1 MNSGTKYLLSSIAG
15 AGNTLN
21 AYRPVITSSRGVI
34 PVLAAA
40 GPTSELPLQTIAWQ
54 QAATAAF
61 VKRGALKTRG
71 GQLGLAISAASW
83 AALLHM
89 HHVAGRSAEEFERA
103 LAEDLGP
110 SYRDAYAG
118 VPLAPA
124 DLVLTRLRKAMPRP
138 GRRSQYAL
146 KSNVEYGEFG
156 VRNRLD
162 VWSRADLP
170 LDRRVPVLLQIHG
183 GAWIMGS
190 KRGQAYPLMSH
201 LAKQGWVCVAI
212 NYRLSPKSDWPA
224 SVVDIKRAIAWIR
237 ENISEM
243 GGDPEFIAITGGSAG
258 GHLSSLAALTP
269 NVPDFQPGFET
280 ADTRVQAAVPLYGV
294 YDFVDERAL
303 GVPETHDFIAKNV
316 LKSTLEQDRKRWE
329 QASPL
334 HWVGPD
340 APPFMIVHGQ
350 NDVFARPGQARW
362 FAESLRTKSHSPVVY
377 AELPLAQ
384 HGFEAF
390 PSVRAAHT
398 VEAIERFLAFTRV
411 KRAPTL

>member
-1 MNSGTKYLLSSIAG
+1 MDVTPKGSLAPFGTVALVPSPRPAVDRSSNGRHRDRPSLGVSPTRVAGIPPFRPLYTYPVNSGTKYLLSSIAG

-89 HHVAGRSAEEFERA
+89 HHVAGRSAKVFERA

-110 SYRDAYAG
+110 SYRDAYVG

-124 DLVLTRLRKAMPRP
+124 DLVLTRLQKAIPRP

-146 KSNVEYGEFG
+146 RSNVEYGEFG
-156 VRNRLD
+156 ARNRLD
-162 VWSRADLP
+162 IWARPDLP
-170 LDRRVPVLLQIHG
+170 LDRRAPVLLQIHG

-243 GGDPEFIAITGGSAG
+243 GVIPNSLQSREDQPAAI
-258 GHLSSLAALTP
+258 
-269 NVPDFQPGFET
+269 
-280 ADTRVQAAVPLYGV
+280 
-294 YDFVDERAL
+294 
-303 GVPETHDFIAKNV
+303 
-316 LKSTLEQDRKRWE
+316 
-329 QASPL
+329 
-334 HWVGPD
+334 
-340 APPFMIVHGQ
+340 
-350 NDVFARPGQARW
+350 
-362 FAESLRTKSHSPVVY
+362 
-377 AELPLAQ
+377 
-384 HGFEAF
+384 
-390 PSVRAAHT
+390 
-398 VEAIERFLAFTRV
+398 
-411 KRAPTL
+411 